1 MNSYRNQERRLQTR
15 KAVFPDDSL
24 PSGSRSVVLEAALTL
39 FAERGFA
46 GASIRDIGA
55 EAGIKSASLYA
66 HYASKEHI
74 LSELILIAHREL
86 HQRLKNALLDA
97 GSDPCDQVRAL
108 VRAHVSAHAEF
119 QMLAVVANSE
129 MHMLSEELRA
139 ESLFLRHESES
150 LLVDVVRRGV
160 LKGVFNV
167 PDETLAVAMIG
178 AAGIRTAHWFDDELG
193 VSAEYVSDT
202 FGEYALRVLGA
213 RNAGQKP
220 TATVAQFPSDKP
232 EA

>member
-1 MNSYRNQERRLQTR
+1 MNSYRNQERRLQSR
-15 KAVFPDDSL
+15 KPVFPEESL
-24 PSGSRSVVLEAALTL
+24 SSSSRAVVLKAALVL

-74 LSELILIAHREL
+74 LSELIYIAHREL
-86 HQRLKNALLDA
+86 HQRLKNALLEA
-97 GSDPCDQVRAL
+97 GTDPCDQVRAL
-108 VRAHVSAHAEF
+108 VHAHVSAHADF

-139 ESLFLRHESES
+139 ESLFLRHESEA
-150 LLVDVVRRGV
+150 LMVDVVRRGV
-160 LKGVFNV
+160 VKGVFSV

-193 VSAEYVSDT
+193 ISADYVGDT
-202 FGEYALRVLGA
+202 FSEYALRVLGA
-213 RNAGQKP
+213 RSAEHKP
-220 TATVAQFPSDKP
+220 GATVTPFPGNSS
-232 EA
+232 EI